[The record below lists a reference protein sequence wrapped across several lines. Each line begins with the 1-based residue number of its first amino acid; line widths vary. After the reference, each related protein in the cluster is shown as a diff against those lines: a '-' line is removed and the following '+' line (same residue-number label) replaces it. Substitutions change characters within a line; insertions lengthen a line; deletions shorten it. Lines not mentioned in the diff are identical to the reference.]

1 MVWLSLACGAEPTTP
16 PSDVGGSGGTGGSGG
31 SPETCSPG
39 AIEGADGIC
48 HQAGIDPED
57 CPVGFEPIDSAC
69 LPVLPAETCPKGL
82 MALAGETTCRAVAPC
97 GAGTWGDIPVET
109 NTEHV
114 DPSYAGGGSDGS
126 ASTPWTTISAAIAAA
141 DSGAIVALAAG
152 SYGAVSLQGKALR
165 LWGRC
170 PEMVEIVGGANDTA
184 AVFIREGADGSEL
197 RDLAITGSSIGLLLS
212 GSLAVLADRVWIHDL
227 GSRAVNV
234 EITLGPTALTVA
246 RSLVE
251 EAVEFGIQFSGV
263 EGAVV
268 DTVVRD
274 VSRLGNSMFGRGI
287 NIQPSQADDIR
298 AAVMVEGAL
307 IERTHEAG
315 MFIASSDASV
325 ENTVIRDIQA
335 GTQGDARGINIQDK
349 NLTGDPA
356 SVTVSGVFID
366 RTRVVGLYVAGSEA
380 DIEHVFVRDTQPNDA
395 GIGGIGISFELNQIT
410 DHLASGV
417 IRASVIE
424 NSVASGA
431 NLSASQV
438 AITGLLVRGVELA
451 PKIFSLL
458 CLLLSRSSNC
468 RCSSLSLFQQ

>member
-1 MVWLSLACGAEPTTP
+1 
-16 PSDVGGSGGTGGSGG
+16 
-31 SPETCSPG
+31 
-39 AIEGADGIC
+39 
-48 HQAGIDPED
+48 
-57 CPVGFEPIDSAC
+57 
-69 LPVLPAETCPKGL
+69 

-438 AITGLLVRGVELA
+438 AITGLLVRGVE
-451 PKIFSLL
+451 PNSQGLL
-458 CLLLSRSSNC
+458 GDGISVFIVAEHPTGAVVRGSVFADTLRAGLSNFGATVSIEDSRFDCNAFALNGQDVG
-468 RCSSLSLFQQ
+468 LSPFTINDLGGNGCGCNGDHEECKVLSANLEPPMPLGTQQ